1 MSDEGQE
8 RNRALVT
15 GLLIGGLAGILVGI
29 LLAPQEGERTRKVL
43 KDRVGEL
50 ATAGAAI
57 GGLLADVATDAA
69 GTVAGQV
76 SGAADR
82 VRGAVGEEGSVRRVV
97 AMGKETATRELERL
111 SGTYRAISRDRR
123 SAAPE
128 TAAGGETDGDPSPVT
143 E

>member
-1 MSDEGQE
+1 MSDSGQD
-8 RNRALVT
+8 NSRALLT
-15 GLLIGGLAGILVGI
+15 GLLIGGLAGVLMGV

-43 KDRVGEL
+43 RERVGEL

-76 SGAADR
+76 TGATEK
-82 VRGAVGEEGSVRRVV
+82 VRGAVAEDGGVRRVV
-97 AMGKETATRELERL
+97 TMGRETAARELGRL

-123 SAAPE
+123 AGAGDAP
-128 TAAGGETDGDPSPVT
+128 AGPAEGEPAPSTD
-143 E
+143 

>member
-1 MSDEGQE
+1 MSDEGQS
-8 RNRALVT
+8 NRALVT
-15 GLLIGGLAGILVGI
+15 GLLIGGLAGILLGI

-43 KDRVGEL
+43 KERVGEL

-57 GGLLADVATDAA
+57 GGLLADVAGDAA
-69 GTVAGQV
+69 GSVAGQV
-76 SGAADR
+76 SGAAEK

-97 AMGKETATRELERL
+97 AMGKETAARELERL

-123 SAAPE
+123 GTGEA
-128 TAAGGETDGDPSPVT
+128 AAGEAEGDPAPVT

>member
-1 MSDEGQE
+1 MSDDGQE
-8 RNRALVT
+8 HRALLT
-15 GLLIGGLAGILVGI
+15 GLVIGGLAGIIVGI

-43 KDRVGEL
+43 KERVGKL

-57 GGLLADVATDAA
+57 GGLLVDVAGDAA

-76 SGAADR
+76 SGAADK
-82 VRGAVGEEGSVRRVV
+82 VRAAVGDEGSVRRVV
-97 AMGKETATRELERL
+97 AMGKETASRELERL

-123 SAAPE
+123 GGPE
-128 TAAGGETDGDPSPVT
+128 TPAGEAGADPAPVV